1 MHEVDAGERQSFAW
15 ATGAKRTGLSA
26 EGNCLRIK
34 RPRSPMAHGQ
44 RARHCEN
51 GQMSV
56 QQITPELRQWI
67 IAQAQAGHK
76 PEAVLAAMQ
85 ASGWAQDVAVVAL
98 EETLTGFLVEH
109 AKAAGLPP
117 PTPVPGP
124 DLMESP
130 LWLDAGD
137 RRVQVLMSMSQP
149 RVVVFGGLLSDDE
162 CDTMVALARPRLT
175 RSETVQT
182 ETGASEVNP
191 VRTSSGMFFGREEN
205 ELCARIE
212 NRIARLLEWPLVN
225 GEGLQILHY
234 LPGAEYKPHH
244 DYFDPAKAGTPS
256 IVARGGQRVGTVV
269 MYLNAPERGGGTVFP
284 DVALE
289 VAPIKGN
296 AVFFSYDR
304 PHPITRTLH
313 GGAPVIAGEKWVATK
328 WLREG
333 RFE

>member
-1 MHEVDAGERQSFAW
+1 M
-15 ATGAKRTGLSA
+15 
-26 EGNCLRIK
+26 
-34 RPRSPMAHGQ
+34 
-44 RARHCEN
+44 
-51 GQMSV
+51 
-56 QQITPELRQWI
+56 
-67 IAQAQAGHK
+67 
-76 PEAVLAAMQ
+76 
-85 ASGWAQDVAVVAL
+85 
-98 EETLTGFLVEH
+98 
-109 AKAAGLPP
+109 
-117 PTPVPGP
+117 
-124 DLMESP
+124 
-130 LWLDAGD
+130 WLDGGD
-137 RRVQVLMSMSQP
+137 RRVQVLLTMAQP
-149 RVVVFGGLLSDDE
+149 RVVVFGGLLSDEE
-162 CDTMVALARPRLT
+162 CDAMVALARPRLT

-182 ETGASEVNP
+182 ETGGSEVNP

-212 NRIARLLEWPLVN
+212 ARIARLLDWPLVN
-225 GEGLQILHY
+225 GEGLQVLHY

-244 DYFDPAKAGTPS
+244 DYFDPAKSGTPS
-256 IVARGGQRVGTVV
+256 IVVRGGQRVGTVV
-269 MYLNAPERGGGTVFP
+269 MYLNAPEKGGGTTFP